1 MSKNEVVLT
10 FKSDIIWASGQFLTE
25 PFPDNYEQWSNE
37 KLDDFIDDHKWE
49 PFEDYDPSFIWE
61 QIEHLAYSV
70 RKYIYDQPVSPQ
82 FKFKKEDSNA

>member
-1 MSKNEVVLT
+1 MEALQAMPKNKVVLT

-37 KLDDFIDDHKWE
+37 KLDDFIDDNKWE
-49 PFEDYDPSFIWE
+49 PFENYDPSFIWE

-70 RKYIYDQPVSPQ
+70 RNYIDQT
-82 FKFKKEDSNA
+82 

>member
-1 MSKNEVVLT
+1 MPKS
-10 FKSDIIWASGQFLTE
+10 KSDIIWASGQFLTE

-61 QIEHLAYSV
+61 QIEHLALSV
-70 RKYIYDQPVSPQ
+70 RIYM
-82 FKFKKEDSNA
+82 EDSNA

>member
-1 MSKNEVVLT
+1 MPKNKVVLT

-37 KLDDFIDDHKWE
+37 KLDDFIDDNKWE
-49 PFEDYDPSFIWE
+49 PFENYDPSFIWE

-70 RKYIYDQPVSPQ
+70 RNYIDLT
-82 FKFKKEDSNA
+82 

>member
-1 MSKNEVVLT
+1 MQKNKVVLT

-70 RKYIYDQPVSPQ
+70 RKYID
-82 FKFKKEDSNA
+82 KEDSNA

>member
-1 MSKNEVVLT
+1 MPKNEELPDNY
-10 FKSDIIWASGQFLTE
+10 FDIVWASGQFLTE
-25 PFPDNYEQWSNE
+25 NLPDDYDQWSNE

>member
-10 FKSDIIWASGQFLTE
+10 FKSDIIWASAQFLTE

-49 PFEDYDPSFIWE
+49 PFENYDPSFIWE

-70 RKYIYDQPVSPQ
+70 RKYIDQT
-82 FKFKKEDSNA
+82 

>member
-1 MSKNEVVLT
+1 MPKNKVVLI
-10 FKSDIIWASGQFLTE
+10 FKSEIIWASGQFLTE

-82 FKFKKEDSNA
+82 LKFKKEDSNA